1 MLPVKQQWPLPRPLF
16 WPSRPLP
23 EWHCGW
29 HSAGCTLCGRESGEG
44 GGEERVKEGRKSVI
58 VVVAAGN
65 GRGPLPVAAVPTL
78 TDASWLH
85 SSPFSRLPVLLESP
99 AALHGT
105 LEWQLAVY

>member
-1 MLPVKQQWPLPRPLF
+1 M
-16 WPSRPLP
+16 
-23 EWHCGW
+23 
-29 HSAGCTLCGRESGEG
+29 GEKNV
-44 GGEERVKEGRKSVI
+44 VKEGRKSVMVI
-58 VVVAAGN
+58 VAAGN

-85 SSPFSRLPVLLESP
+85 SSPFSRLPALLESP